1 MRHAVLRWCGAV
13 TIGVVA
19 SLTTGLV
26 VDVLMVGPDHSN
38 RRVYAIVGASACAA
52 LLVTP
57 TLLMLMWRGVR
68 VSRSVAWSVAAA
80 LAAMVIGV
88 MGVMLVGAM
97 GTAESDGS

>member
-1 MRHAVLRWCGAV
+1 MKHAALRWCGAV

-57 TLLMLMWRGVR
+57 ITLWLLWRGVR
-68 VSRSVAWSVAAA
+68 VTRPVAWSSAGAIC
-80 LAAMVIGV
+80 AMVIATVCV
-88 MGVMLVGAM
+88 MVVVGIASAVPR
-97 GTAESDGS
+97 GY